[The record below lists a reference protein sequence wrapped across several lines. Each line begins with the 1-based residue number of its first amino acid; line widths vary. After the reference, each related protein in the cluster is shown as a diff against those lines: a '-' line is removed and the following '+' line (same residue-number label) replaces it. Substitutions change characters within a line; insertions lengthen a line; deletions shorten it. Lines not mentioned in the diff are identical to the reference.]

1 MIPEKTLERIRA
13 ALLEA
18 ALRAHE
24 DAGIRGLCEEGRW
37 EAAIHAL
44 RSVDLTRT
52 LDDEPEDPGMH
63 GRSDDAG
70 AL

>member
-18 ALRAHE
+18 ALRAYE

-37 EAAIHAL
+37 EAAIDAM
-44 RSVDLTRT
+44 RSVDLTGAPE
-52 LDDEPEDPGMH
+52 DEPEDPES
-63 GRSDDAG
+63 RQ
-70 AL
+70 